1 MASPRRL
8 SDRPLTELRGHSL
21 CHRLCAAAALTLLVA
36 TPPLFA
42 DTRGDAKA
50 QVTFG
55 LKVAQQ
61 GLWREAKYRFERA
74 VAIDPMYAAARNNLA
89 IACEQLGHI
98 DKAKQAYEKAV
109 ALAPK
114 DDVIRQNYE
123 LYLEIHARAERGGHR
138 LT

>member
-1 MASPRRL
+1 MR
-8 SDRPLTELRGHSL
+8 HSF
-21 CHRLCAAAALTLLVA
+21 CAAAALTLLAA
-36 TPPLFA
+36 TPSSIVFA
-42 DTRGDAKA
+42 DARGDAKA

-55 LKVAQQ
+55 INVAQE

-74 VAIDPMYAAARNNLA
+74 VAIDPMYAAAWNNLA

-109 ALAPK
+109 ALAPN
-114 DDVIRQNYE
+114 DDFIRHNYE
-123 LYLEIHARAERGGHR
+123 LFLEIHARAGRGGHR